1 MSFSGQL
8 SLNEYMSRSIG
19 ASKPNSYNS
28 DFEDLNDVKSTVILL
43 SYLGVKYN
51 EERCFS
57 TVFTEKAYALNV

>member
-1 MSFSGQL
+1 
-8 SLNEYMSRSIG
+8 MSRSIG
-19 ASKPNSYNS
+19 ASKPNAYNS

-43 SYLGVKYN
+43 SYFGVKYN